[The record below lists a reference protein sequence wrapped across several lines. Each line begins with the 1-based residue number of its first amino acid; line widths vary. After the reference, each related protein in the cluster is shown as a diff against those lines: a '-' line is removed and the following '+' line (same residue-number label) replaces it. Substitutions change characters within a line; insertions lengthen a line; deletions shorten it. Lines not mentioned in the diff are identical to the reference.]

1 MMRYK
6 TTRLMARPA
15 TQTSVSLHVFRYQQV
30 LLFCYHAPRTLEEM
44 SLEFADVPAFAGV
57 HLTDVLQELQDLQ
70 CIELV

>member
-6 TTRLMARPA
+6 TTRLMARQA
-15 TQTSVSLHVFRYQQV
+15 TPTTVADHIFRYQQV
-30 LLFCYHAPRTLEEM
+30 LLFCYHAPRTLEEL
-44 SLEFADVPAFAGV
+44 SIEFADVPAFANI